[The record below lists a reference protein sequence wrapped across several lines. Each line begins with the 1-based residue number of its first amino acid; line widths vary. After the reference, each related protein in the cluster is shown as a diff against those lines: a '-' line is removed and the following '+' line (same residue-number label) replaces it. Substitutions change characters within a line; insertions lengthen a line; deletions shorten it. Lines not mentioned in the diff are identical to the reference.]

1 MLPRRSRARAG
12 VRQGSREAAA
22 ATDSANAALRPAVP
36 GVSLRAA
43 TLGVKSAKSV
53 EPAERP
59 ARARALS
66 ARRDGL
72 SRVSW
77 RQRRFWF
84 AGGTCEALA
93 SPRTRTPRPA
103 GGTTEPLQGSPCSR
117 GSCSTAGCHRGA
129 AATQGPA
136 KSSGCYSDTKLNA
149 WSDFCCLP
157 RDRIFSPFQALSC
170 FIYIIYVYKIYICI
184 FKPLY
189 ICICTKKTNNVT
201 QRHKKSV

>member
-1 MLPRRSRARAG
+1 MWVLGAGFLLLREKAVLTRRSRARAG
-12 VRQGSREAAA
+12 VRQGRREAAA

-43 TLGVKSAKSV
+43 ALGVKSAKSV
-53 EPAERP
+53 EPVERP

-84 AGGTCEALA
+84 AGGTCEALE

-103 GGTTEPLQGSPCSR
+103 GGTTEPLQGQLQYRGLSPG
-117 GSCSTAGCHRGA
+117 GSSDS
-129 AATQGPA
+129 GP
-136 KSSGCYSDTKLNA
+136 SQELR
-149 WSDFCCLP
+149 LL
-157 RDRIFSPFQALSC
+157 Q
-170 FIYIIYVYKIYICI
+170 
-184 FKPLY
+184 
-189 ICICTKKTNNVT
+189 
-201 QRHKKSV
+201 